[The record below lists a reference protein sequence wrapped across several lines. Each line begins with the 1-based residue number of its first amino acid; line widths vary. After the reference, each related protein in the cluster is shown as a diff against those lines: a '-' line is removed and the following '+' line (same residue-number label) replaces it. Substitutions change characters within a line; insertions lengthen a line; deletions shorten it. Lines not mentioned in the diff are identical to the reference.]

1 MARWPVAAMTAQSES
16 GAWTP
21 LARSSASRRCP
32 GTRISKFFLSFFP
45 SLLLLIRVLTSHDY
59 SVRSVAWSNDGKL
72 ASGSNDRTIRI
83 WSEDSSGT
91 FNFQS
96 TLTGHESS

>member
-1 MARWPVAAMTAQSES
+1 MASLPVVALTKQLAS
-16 GAWTP
+16 GSRTR
-21 LARSSASRRCP
+21 LARIRASRRCP

-72 ASGSNDRTIRI
+72 ASGSDDRTIRI

-91 FNFQS
+91 FNCQS
-96 TLTGHESS
+96 TLSGHLDG